1 MPKGGILHFISQ
13 TASCVKNIDSSLL
26 LFLTLTQAPASS
38 GGGSVL
44 RSPGD

>member
-1 MPKGGILHFISQ
+1 MLKGDILHFVSH
-13 TASCVKNIDSSLL
+13 TASCVKNISSFLL
-26 LFLTLTQAPASS
+26 LFLTLIPAPASS